1 MNDSGKK
8 EQIHIYSPGKNI
20 GETFKAAVKK
30 YHIDRIIVFKEIL
43 ENEKSGDDIEKAIN
57 DLRTKA
63 GNNGIEFEI
72 TKVRG
77 NSMEEVME
85 NILRLRDQFPDDS
98 FFFNLTGGRKVL
110 ALYLYTM
117 AIWLDGFPY
126 YVDISGDI
134 IEFSIPKIHREI
146 LRGNPNLVKILSI
159 IYKKQEVLETMIKN
173 ADVYEELAK
182 SYQPSEKSNRKG
194 NYKLSRGTFSK
205 WIRLL
210 IENQLISENFVENNH
225 KSKFLS
231 ISRDGIFAL
240 RFFRE

>member
-1 MNDSGKK
+1 MNDKGKK

-43 ENEKSGDDIEKAIN
+43 ENDKSGDDIENAIE

-63 GNNGIEFEI
+63 RNNGIEFDI
-72 TKVRG
+72 TKVHG

-85 NILRLRDQFPDDS
+85 NIVRLRDQYPSDS
-98 FFFNLTGGRKVL
+98 FYFNLTGGRKVL

-134 IEFSIPKIHREI
+134 IEFSIPRIHREI
-146 LRGNPNLVKILSI
+146 LRSNPNLVKILSI
-159 IYKKQEVLETMIKN
+159 IYNIQKTPEAMIKN

-210 IENQLISENFVENNH
+210 IENQLISENFMDNNH

-231 ISRDGIFAL
+231 ITRDGIFAL
-240 RFFRE
+240 RFFKE